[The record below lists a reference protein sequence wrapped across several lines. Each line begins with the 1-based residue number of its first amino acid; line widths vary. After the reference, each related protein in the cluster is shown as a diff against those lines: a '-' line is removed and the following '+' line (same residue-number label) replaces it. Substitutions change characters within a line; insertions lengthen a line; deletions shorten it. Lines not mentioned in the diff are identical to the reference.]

1 MILRHIYNELH
12 PVDASTPLARPMPK
26 KNLAQEKKTKT
37 QTQINPKPSTSKQT
51 SPKKITCK
59 PSPKKKPS
67 PAKSTATKPHNLSM
81 SQPEAEGYDS
91 FDELLFDSKK
101 SKVPSASQPVVQ
113 NLSDSDS
120 SDASGNEGYIKFFVS
135 VVI

>member
-12 PVDASTPLARPMPK
+12 PVDASTPLARPLPK
-26 KNLAQEKKTKT
+26 KNMAQEKKTKT
-37 QTQINPKPSTSKQT
+37 QTQTNPKPSTSQQMAPT
-51 SPKKITCK
+51 KITRK

-67 PAKSTATKPHNLSM
+67 PTKRTATKPHNLSM

-101 SKVPSASQPVVQ
+101 SKVPSASQPVDQ

-120 SDASGNEGYIKFFVS
+120 SDASDNEGYVFVS
-135 VVI
+135 VAN